1 MSKHDAVCL
10 ALDGEV
16 PERGDTGESVRL
28 TPREREVAQL
38 ICDGLSNRAIAERLV
53 ISVRTVDG
61 HVERMLAKLEVR
73 SRTQIATWV
82 LSRS

>member
-1 MSKHDAVCL
+1 M
-10 ALDGEV
+10 